1 METSTQGPQIHNE
14 TIYTNQNEAV
24 EPNKYWWSG
33 RTFPVGTSFP
43 DILPGLNKM
52 VMVGE
57 ADVSTNRANIAF
69 EAAINAI
76 ETLIDCGGVTNYQ
89 DCPQEDGSMP
99 LDVPI
104 GVSISANQLPNGRM
118 KSITV
123 QLYVRVADG
132 T

>member
-1 METSTQGPQIHNE
+1 
-14 TIYTNQNEAV
+14 
-24 EPNKYWWSG
+24 
-33 RTFPVGTSFP
+33 
-43 DILPGLNKM
+43 M

-99 LDVPI
+99 LDTPI

-123 QLYVRVADG
+123 QLYVQVADG